1 MELKDWNDYT
11 PEEKEALLRHLFIY
25 YGKYVYSLEEL
36 EMFEALIKEAPD
48 KIFEIFLHS
57 YVIKK
62 NGQPIILEAL
72 RKNDKPLINLKAE
85 IKKYKE
91 EDIEE
96 YKKFFL
102 TKIVNTFNNKAPS
115 IPLSKEEFDRQLKR
129 MFNNKN
135 D

>member
-36 EMFEALIKEAPD
+36 EMFDALIKEAPD

-57 YVIKK
+57 NVIKK

-102 TKIVNTFNNKAPS
+102 TEIVNTFNNKAPS

-129 MFNNKN
+129 MFNKKN

>member
-36 EMFEALIKEAPD
+36 EMFDALIKEAPD

-57 YVIKK
+57 NVIKK

-96 YKKFFL
+96 YKKFFF
-102 TKIVNTFNNKAPS
+102 TEIVNTFNNKAPS

>member
-36 EMFEALIKEAPD
+36 EMFEDLIKEAPD

-57 YVIKK
+57 NVIKK

-102 TKIVNTFNNKAPS
+102 TEIVNTFNNKAPS

>member
-85 IKKYKE
+85 IKKYNE

>member
-25 YGKYVYSLEEL
+25 YGKYIFSLEEL

-102 TKIVNTFNNKAPS
+102 TEIVNTFNNKAPS

>member
-36 EMFEALIKEAPD
+36 EMFDALIKEAPD
-48 KIFEIFLHS
+48 KMFEIFLHS
-57 YVIKK
+57 NVIKK

-102 TKIVNTFNNKAPS
+102 TEIVNTFNNKAPS

>member
-57 YVIKK
+57 NVIKK

>member
-36 EMFEALIKEAPD
+36 EMFDALIKEAPD

-57 YVIKK
+57 NVIKK

-102 TKIVNTFNNKAPS
+102 TEIVNTFNNKAPS

>member
-36 EMFEALIKEAPD
+36 EMFDALIKEAPD

-57 YVIKK
+57 NVIKK

>member
-11 PEEKEALLRHLFIY
+11 PEEKEALLWHLFIY

-36 EMFEALIKEAPD
+36 EMFDALIKEAPD
-48 KIFEIFLHS
+48 KMFEIFLHS
-57 YVIKK
+57 NVIKK

-102 TKIVNTFNNKAPS
+102 TEIVNTFNNKAPS

>member
-102 TKIVNTFNNKAPS
+102 TEIVNTFNNKAPS

>member
-57 YVIKK
+57 NVIKK

-102 TKIVNTFNNKAPS
+102 TEIVNTFNNKAPS

>member
-36 EMFEALIKEAPD
+36 EMFDALIKEAPD
-48 KIFEIFLHS
+48 KMFEIFLHS

>member
-36 EMFEALIKEAPD
+36 EMFDALIKEAPD

-57 YVIKK
+57 NVIKK

-91 EDIEE
+91 EDVEE

-102 TKIVNTFNNKAPS
+102 TEIVNTFNNKAPS
-115 IPLSKEEFDRQLKR
+115 RPLSKEEFDRQLKR

>member
-36 EMFEALIKEAPD
+36 EMFDALIKEAPD

>member
-36 EMFEALIKEAPD
+36 EMFDALIKEAPD

-57 YVIKK
+57 NVIKK

-91 EDIEE
+91 EDVEE

-102 TKIVNTFNNKAPS
+102 TEIVNTFNNKAPS

>member
-36 EMFEALIKEAPD
+36 EMFDALIKEAPD

-102 TKIVNTFNNKAPS
+102 TEIVNTFNNKAPS